1 MKKKDIYVVSRMYK
15 PLESLYNKKKLVHK
29 GSPAYFEL
37 IKFYE
42 NDPSFNLHL
51 IFILDIKSGKKIKS
65 FFLDEIK
72 NKIQVV
78 PYFKFLLLKNSKFE
92 YLINKFYAY
101 IKIYFLVKKKSI
113 YYLDRD
119 NLLLLYVLKFKKG
132 LIVFRLLGLTKKI
145 HDFILNK
152 TSFIGFLYR
161 KIFKSEDVLF
171 LCSRD
176 GSWHDSLKK
185 NLRNENLHILFNG
198 YNFQKNQKKSNK
210 SFFKLLYVS
219 RLENGKGLID
229 FIQIIENYLNK
240 YGKKDFEVTI
250 VGGGSLKEKLIQ
262 ICNEKNIHNN
272 VSFIGDINH
281 KQLYKIYS
289 QSSLFVSLNSFG
301 IYSNTVIEASANN
314 LPIIA
319 LDNKNIVDS
328 IKDSFYLVDKND
340 YDRLHDVIFKFKIDN
355 LFYKKYQLKSNSF
368 FNTNISSWDKRLQ
381 KEKEIINNFLIK
393 KKLID

>member
-1 MKKKDIYVVSRMYK
+1 MYK

-78 PYFKFLLLKNSKFE
+78 PYFKFLLLKDSKFE
-92 YLINKFYAY
+92 YLINKVYAY

-119 NLLLLYVLKFKKG
+119 NLLLTYLLKFKKG

-198 YNFQKNQKKSNK
+198 YNLETNQKKSNK
-210 SFFKLLYVS
+210 SIFKLLYVS

-262 ICNEKNIHNN
+262 ICNEKNIHSN

-281 KQLYKIYS
+281 KQLDKIYS

>member
-1 MKKKDIYVVSRMYK
+1 VKKKDIYVVSRMYK

-119 NLLLLYVLKFKKG
+119 NLLLTYLLKFKKG

>member
-1 MKKKDIYVVSRMYK
+1 MYK

-78 PYFKFLLLKNSKFE
+78 PYFKFLLLKDSKFE
-92 YLINKFYAY
+92 YLINKVYAY

-219 RLENGKGLID
+219 RLENGKGLTD

-240 YGKKDFEVTI
+240 YGKKDFDVTI
-250 VGGGSLKEKLIQ
+250 VGDGSLKKKLIQ
-262 ICNEKNIHNN
+262 ICNEKNIHSN

-281 KQLYKIYS
+281 KQLDKIYS

-393 KKLID
+393 KKLIDLSK

>member
-1 MKKKDIYVVSRMYK
+1 MYK
-15 PLESLYNKKKLVHK
+15 PLEALYNKKKLVHK

-78 PYFKFLLLKNSKFE
+78 PYFKFLLLKDSKFE
-92 YLINKFYAY
+92 YLINKVYAY

-119 NLLLLYVLKFKKG
+119 NLLLTYLLKFKKG

-198 YNFQKNQKKSNK
+198 YNLQKNQKKSNK
-210 SFFKLLYVS
+210 SIFKLLYVS

-262 ICNEKNIHNN
+262 ICNEKNIYNN

>member
-1 MKKKDIYVVSRMYK
+1 MYK

-51 IFILDIKSGKKIKS
+51 IFILDINSGKKIKS

>member
-1 MKKKDIYVVSRMYK
+1 MYK

-78 PYFKFLLLKNSKFE
+78 PYFKFLLLKDSKFE
-92 YLINKFYAY
+92 YLINKVYAY

-119 NLLLLYVLKFKKG
+119 NLLLTYLLKFKKG

>member
-1 MKKKDIYVVSRMYK
+1 VKKKDIYVVSRMYK
-15 PLESLYNKKKLVHK
+15 PLEVIYNKKKLVHK

-42 NDPSFNLHL
+42 NDPSFNLYL
-51 IFILDIKSGKKIKS
+51 IFILDIKSDKKIKS

-78 PYFKFLLLKNSKFE
+78 KYFNLFLLKNSKLE

-101 IKIYFLVKKKSI
+101 IKIFFLVKKKSI

-145 HDFILNK
+145 HDILINK
-152 TSFIGFLYR
+152 RSFIGSLYR
-161 KIFKSEDVLF
+161 KIFKSSSVLF
-171 LCSRD
+171 FCTRD

-198 YNFQKNQKKSNK
+198 YNLQTHQKKSNR
-210 SFFKLLYVS
+210 SIFKLLYVS
-219 RLENGKGLID
+219 RLENGKGLTD

-240 YGKKDFEVTI
+240 YGKKDFDVTI
-250 VGGGSLKEKLIQ
+250 VGDGSLKKKLIQ
-262 ICNEKNIHNN
+262 ICNEKNIHSN

-281 KQLYKIYS
+281 KQLDKIYS

-340 YDRLHDVIFKFKIDN
+340 YDSLHDVIFKFKIDN

-368 FNTNISSWDKRLQ
+368 FNINISSWDKRLQ

-393 KKLID
+393 K